1 MINISFLP
9 EHIFSIGSVAITNS
23 FIVSLAAAIVLIS
36 IGYYSTRR
44 MRMVPSGAQNLIE
57 VVVEFLYNMIAGVTG
72 NDKQSRSFFPVIA
85 TIFLFVL
92 VSNWL
97 GLIPGVG
104 SIIVNEIGPEGAI
117 QVPLFRAGSADLNFT
132 LALAII
138 SVFAAQYFG
147 IAELGAVKYSKKFL
161 NFKDPVKFFVGI
173 LELIGETA
181 KLMSFSF
188 RLFGNVFAGEVL
200 LLVITFLVPYF
211 VPLPFYL
218 LEVLVG
224 VIQALIFAML
234 TLVFLKMATVSHEE
248 H

>member
-1 MINISFLP
+1 MNISFLP

-23 FIVSLAAAIVLIS
+23 FIVSLAAMAILAAA
-36 IGYYSTRR
+36 GYYSTRR
-44 MRMVPSGAQNLIE
+44 MRLVPRGVQNLIE
-57 VVVEFLYNMIAGVTG
+57 VVIEFLYDMIAGVTG
-72 NDKQSRSFFPVIA
+72 NDKQTRKFFPVVA

-92 VSNWL
+92 ISNWL

-104 SIIVNEIGPEGAI
+104 SIGIMEVGPEGTI
-117 QVPLFRAGSADLNFT
+117 ITPLFRAGSADLNFT
-132 LALAII
+132 LALAIV

-147 IAELGAVKYSKKFL
+147 IAALGIAKYSKKFI
-161 NFKDPVKFFVGI
+161 NFKDPIKFFVGI

-200 LLVITFLVPYF
+200 LLVITFLVPYV

-224 VIQALIFAML
+224 VIQALIFSML
-234 TLVFLKMATVSHEE
+234 TLVFLKMATLAHEE

>member
-9 EHIFSIGSVAITNS
+9 EHIFSIGSIAITNS
-23 FIVSLAAAIVLIS
+23 FVVSLLAMFILII
-36 IGYYSTRR
+36 IGYFSTRK
-44 MRMVPSGAQNLIE
+44 MRMVPGGMQNIVE
-57 VVVEFLYNMIAGVTG
+57 VVIEILRDMITGVTG
-72 NDKQSRSFFPVIA
+72 NDKQTRKFFPIIA

-92 VSNWL
+92 FSNWL

-104 SIIVNEIGPEGAI
+104 SIGINEVGPEGVFLI
-117 QVPLFRAGSADLNFT
+117 PFFRAGSADLNFT
-132 LALAII
+132 LALAIV
-138 SVFAAQYFG
+138 SVFTAQYFG
-147 IAELGAVKYSKKFL
+147 IAALGLAKYAKKFINL
-161 NFKDPVKFFVGI
+161 KNPIKFFVGI

-200 LLVITFLVPYF
+200 LLVITFLVPYV

-224 VIQALIFAML
+224 VIQALIFSML
-234 TLVFLKMATVSHEE
+234 TLVFLKMATIAHEE

>member
-1 MINISFLP
+1 MNISFLP
-9 EHIFSIGSVAITNS
+9 EHIFSIGSVAVTNS
-23 FIVSLAAAIVLIS
+23 FLVSAVAAIILIAA
-36 IGYYSTRR
+36 GYFSTRK
-44 MRMVPSGAQNLIE
+44 MRMVPSGAQNAIE
-57 VVVEFLYNMIAGVTG
+57 VVIEMLRDMITGVTG
-72 NDKQSRSFFPVIA
+72 DDKQTRKFFPVVA

-92 VSNWL
+92 GSNWL

-104 SIIVNEIGPEGAI
+104 SIGIIEVGHEGTLMI
-117 QVPLFRAGSADLNFT
+117 PLFRAGSADLNFT

-147 IAELGAVKYSKKFL
+147 IAALGIIKYGKKFI
-161 NFKDPVKFFVGI
+161 NFKDPIKFFVGI

-200 LLVITFLVPYF
+200 LLVITFLVPYI

-224 VIQALIFAML
+224 VIQALIFSML
-234 TLVFLKMATVSHEE
+234 TLVFLKMATVAHEE

>member
-1 MINISFLP
+1 MNISFVP
-9 EHIFSIGSVAITNS
+9 EHIFSIGSVAISNS
-23 FIVSLAAAIVLIS
+23 FIVSLIAMLVLIV
-36 IGYYSTRR
+36 IGYYSTRK
-44 MRMVPSGAQNLIE
+44 MRLVPYGAQNIIE
-57 VVVEFLYNMIAGVTG
+57 VIVELLYNMIAGVTG
-72 NDKQSRSFFPVIA
+72 NDKQTRKFFPIIA

-104 SIIVNEIGPEGAI
+104 SIIINETGPEGII
-117 QVPLFRAGSADLNFT
+117 QVPIFRAGSADLNFT
-132 LALAII
+132 LALAIV
-138 SVFAAQYFG
+138 SVFATQFFG
-147 IAELGAVKYSKKFL
+147 IAALGIVRYGKKFF
-161 NFKDPVKFFVGI
+161 NFKNPIAFFVGI
-173 LELIGETA
+173 LELVGEVA

-200 LLVITFLVPYF
+200 LLVITFLVPYV

-224 VIQALIFAML
+224 VIQALIFSML
-234 TLVFLKMATVSHEE
+234 TLVFLKAATMAHDE

>member
-1 MINISFLP
+1 
-9 EHIFSIGSVAITNS
+9 
-23 FIVSLAAAIVLIS
+23 
-36 IGYYSTRR
+36 
-44 MRMVPSGAQNLIE
+44 MVPGGMQNVIE
-57 VVVEFLYNMIAGVTG
+57 VVVELLRDMITGVTG
-72 NDKQSRSFFPVIA
+72 NDKQTRKFFPIVA

-92 VSNWL
+92 LSNWL

-104 SIIVNEIGPEGAI
+104 SIGLMEVGPEGTI
-117 QVPLFRAGSADLNFT
+117 IIPLFRAGSADLNFT
-132 LALAII
+132 LALAIA

-147 IAELGAVKYSKKFL
+147 IAALGIVKYSKKFINL
-161 NFKDPVKFFVGI
+161 KDPIKFFVGI

-181 KLMSFSF
+181 KLISFSF

-200 LLVITFLVPYF
+200 LLVITFLVPYL

-224 VIQALIFAML
+224 VIQAFIFSML
-234 TLVFLKMATVSHEE
+234 TLVFLKMATIAHEE

>member
-1 MINISFLP
+1 MNISFVP
-9 EHIFSIGSVAITNS
+9 EHIFSIGPVAISNS
-23 FIVSLAAAIVLIS
+23 FVVSLIAMLLLIFA
-36 IGYYSTRR
+36 GYYSTRR
-44 MRMVPSGAQNLIE
+44 MRMVPSGAQNVIE
-57 VVVEFLYNMIAGVTG
+57 VVIEFLYNMIAGVTG
-72 NDKQSRSFFPVIA
+72 NDKQTRKFFPVVA

-104 SIIVNEIGPEGAI
+104 SVIINETGPEGII
-117 QVPLFRAGSADLNFT
+117 QVPVFRAGSADLNFT
-132 LALAII
+132 LALAIV
-138 SVFAAQYFG
+138 SVFAAQFFG
-147 IAELGAVKYSKKFL
+147 IAALGIARYSKKFL
-161 NFKDPVKFFVGI
+161 NFKDPIAFFVGI
-173 LELIGETA
+173 LELIGEVA

-200 LLVITFLVPYF
+200 LLVITFLVPYV

-224 VIQALIFAML
+224 VIQALIFSML
-234 TLVFLKMATVSHEE
+234 TLVFLKSATMAHDE

>member
-1 MINISFLP
+1 MP
-9 EHIFSIGSVAITNS
+9 EHIFSIGSVAISNS
-23 FIVSLAAAIVLIS
+23 FTVSLIAMAILIM

-44 MRMVPSGAQNLIE
+44 MRMVPRGAQNAVE
-57 VVVEFLYNMIAGVTG
+57 VVVELLYNMIVGVTG
-72 NDKQSRSFFPVIA
+72 NDKQTRKFFPVVA

-92 VSNWL
+92 ISNWL

-104 SIIVNEIGPEGAI
+104 SIIINETGPEGVM
-117 QVPLFRAGSADLNFT
+117 QVPIFRAGSADLNFT

-138 SVFAAQYFG
+138 SVFAAQFFG
-147 IAELGAVKYSKKFL
+147 IAALGVVKYGKKFF
-161 NFKDPVKFFVGI
+161 NFKNPIAFFVGI
-173 LELIGETA
+173 LELIGELA

-200 LLVITFLVPYF
+200 LLVITFLVPYV

-224 VIQALIFAML
+224 VIQALIFSML
-234 TLVFLKMATVSHEE
+234 TLVFLKSATVSHEE